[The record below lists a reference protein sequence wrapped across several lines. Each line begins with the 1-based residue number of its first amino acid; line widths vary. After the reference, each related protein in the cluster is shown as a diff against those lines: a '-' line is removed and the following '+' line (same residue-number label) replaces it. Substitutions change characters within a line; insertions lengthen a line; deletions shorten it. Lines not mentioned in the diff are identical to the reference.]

1 MKIEVSNGE
10 IVDKITILKI
20 KSEKITDEAKLENV
34 NKELNA
40 LSPLLNEM
48 GIPESHS
55 LFQELYGINSELWEI
70 EDEIRLCE
78 KAKRFDDYFVALARS
93 VYFTNDRRFDVK
105 KRINLKTES
114 QFVEEKSYEKY
125 D

>member
-20 KSEKITDEAKLENV
+20 KSERITDQTKLENV

-40 LSPLLNEM
+40 LLPLLEEM
-48 GIPESHS
+48 GITKSHP
-55 LFQELYGINSELWEI
+55 LFLKLYAINTELWDI

-78 KAKRFDDYFVALARS
+78 KAKRFDDYFIKLARS
-93 VYFTNDRRFDVK
+93 VYFTNDKRFDIK
-105 KRINLKTES
+105 KQINLETQS
-114 QFVEEKSYEKY
+114 SFVEEKSYEKY

>member
-20 KSEKITDEAKLENV
+20 KSERITDQTKLENV

-40 LSPLLNEM
+40 LLPLLGEM
-48 GIPESHS
+48 GITKSHP
-55 LFQELYGINSELWEI
+55 LFLKLHSINTDLWEI

-78 KAKRFDDYFVALARS
+78 KAKRFDDYFITLARS
-93 VYFTNDRRFDVK
+93 VYLTNDRRFDVK
-105 KRINLKTES
+105 KKINLETES

>member
-20 KSEKITDEAKLENV
+20 KSEKITDEEKLKNV

-40 LSPLLNEM
+40 LLPLLDEM
-48 GIPESHS
+48 GIPESHP
-55 LFQELYGINSELWEI
+55 LFQELYKINCELWEI

-78 KAKRFDDYFVALARS
+78 KALRFDGYFIKLARS
-93 VYFTNDRRFDVK
+93 VYVTNDKRFEVK
-105 KRINLKTES
+105 KKINLETES
-114 QFVEEKSYEKY
+114 QFIEEKSYEDY
-125 D
+125 Q